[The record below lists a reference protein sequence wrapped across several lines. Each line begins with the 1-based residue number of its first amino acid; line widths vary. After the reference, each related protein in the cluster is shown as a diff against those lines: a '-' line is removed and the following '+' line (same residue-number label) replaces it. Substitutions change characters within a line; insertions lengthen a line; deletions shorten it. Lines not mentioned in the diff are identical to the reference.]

1 MEINGENKEES
12 HKIIKKMKKNIRIL
26 ILNKTKTTTITY
38 CEKI

>member
-26 ILNKTKTTTITY
+26 ILNNPKITTKNY
-38 CEKI
+38 